1 MASHPRKFIAQ
12 PSEDDLKRF
21 PEAIRHLVKKGREQ
35 RYVTHQEII
44 AAIPNAEEDVDL
56 LDEIYMLFVDLGIE
70 VIDVKDAL
78 IWEKK
83 GKAGLIVPEA
93 AEDLSEMVTDSPAGD
108 EEAEAEGEEEEE
120 KDSVAEKMEEDEDS
134 NVMQMVATA
143 GIAIDDKDVSEEEK
157 KKRRRER
164 EVDLLEIS
172 NDSVRMY
179 LSEIGRVP
187 LIDGKKE
194 VELAR
199 RIRKGDASAKQQ
211 LAEANLRLV
220 VSIAKKYIGR
230 GLSFL
235 DLIQEGNIGLFRAVE
250 KFDPERGFK
259 FSTYATWWIR
269 QAITRAIAD
278 QARTIRIPVH
288 MVETINKLT
297 HTQRRLVQ
305 ELGREPTLE
314 ELAVEMEM
322 DIKKVQHIQKI
333 SQDIVSLEAPVGSE
347 EDSKLGDF
355 IEDEEAIN
363 PFEATNR
370 QLKKENVHAMLDF
383 LTPRERKIIEMR
395 FGLQDGIGHT
405 LEEVGQEFG
414 VTRERIRQI
423 EAKVLQK
430 MRDHPRS
437 LTIREHGLPPK
448 RVGFAPVPSF
458 AQSLLCSK
466 CQQGILTPLQKDG
479 KSILKCD
486 HCAFE
491 KDDDEL

>member
-1 MASHPRKFIAQ
+1 MASHPRKFIIQ
-12 PSEDDLKRF
+12 PTEDDLKKF
-21 PEAIRHLVKKGREQ
+21 PPAIKHLIKKGREQ
-35 RYVTHQEII
+35 RYVTHQEIMT
-44 AAIPNAEEDVDL
+44 AVPNIENDIEL
-56 LDEIYMLFVDLGIE
+56 LDEVYELFMSLGIE

-78 IWEKK
+78 IWQKSEKNGGK
-83 GKAGLIVPEA
+83 GEKLDDEH
-93 AEDLSEMVTDSPAGD
+93 ED
-108 EEAEAEGEEEEE
+108 
-120 KDSVAEKMEEDEDS
+120 KIHH
-134 NVMQMVATA
+134 MVATA
-143 GIAIDDKDVSEEEK
+143 GIPEDEVAKSASKDNA
-157 KKRRRER
+157 KRRKKER

-187 LIDGKKE
+187 LIDAKKE

-297 HTQRRLVQ
+297 HTQRRTVQ
-305 ELGREPTLE
+305 ELGREPTVE
-314 ELAVEMEM
+314 ELAVELGM
-322 DIKKVQHIQKI
+322 DVKKVRHILKI
-333 SQDIVSLEAPVGSE
+333 SQDIISLEAPVGSE
-347 EDSKLGDF
+347 EDNTLGDF
-355 IEDEEAIN
+355 IEDKEAIS
-363 PFEATNR
+363 PFEATNKE
-370 QLKKENVHAMLDF
+370 LKKENVHEMLKF

-395 FGLQDGIGHT
+395 FGLSDGIGHT
-405 LEEVGQEFG
+405 LEEVGKEFG

-437 LTIREHGLPPK
+437 SAIREDIPDEELPK
-448 RVGFAPVPSF
+448 NLGSF
-458 AQSLLCSK
+458 AAGSSTPFPSGPPCQNCSTGTLMEIPNPEGEGMV
-466 CQQGILTPLQKDG
+466 Q
-479 KSILKCD
+479 KCD
-486 HCAFE
+486 HCAKVAE
-491 KDDDEL
+491 KEVEASEG

>member
-1 MASHPRKFIAQ
+1 MASHPRKFIIQ
-12 PSEDDLKRF
+12 PTEDDLKKF
-21 PEAIRHLVKKGREQ
+21 PPAIKHLIKKGREQ
-35 RYVTHQEII
+35 RYVTHQEIMTAVPDI
-44 AAIPNAEEDVDL
+44 ENDIEL
-56 LDEIYMLFVDLGIE
+56 LDEVYELFMNLGIE
-70 VIDVKDAL
+70 VIDVKDTL
-78 IWEKK
+78 IWQKGSKK
-83 GKAGLIVPEA
+83 EGDGGQ
-93 AEDLSEMVTDSPAGD
+93 GD
-108 EEAEAEGEEEEE
+108 EEQG
-120 KDSVAEKMEEDEDS
+120 DRMHH
-134 NVMQMVATA
+134 MVATA
-143 GIAIDDKDVSEEEK
+143 GIPVDEIAKEK
-157 KKRRRER
+157 QKEDGKRRKKER

-187 LIDGKKE
+187 LIDAKKE

-297 HTQRRLVQ
+297 HTQRRTVQ
-305 ELGREPTLE
+305 ELGREPTVE
-314 ELAVEMEM
+314 ELAVELGM
-322 DIKKVQHIQKI
+322 DVKKVRHILKI
-333 SQDIVSLEAPVGSE
+333 SQDIISLEAPVGSE
-347 EDSKLGDF
+347 EDNTLGDF
-355 IEDEEAIN
+355 IEDKDAIS
-363 PFEATNR
+363 PFESTNKE
-370 QLKKENVHAMLDF
+370 LKKENVHDMLKF

-395 FGLQDGIGHT
+395 FGLTDGIGHT
-405 LEEVGQEFG
+405 LEEVGKEFG

-437 LTIREHGLPPK
+437 STIREDIPDEELLKNLNSFSASGSAPFPGGPPCPNCPTGTLMEIPNPEGEGT
-448 RVGFAPVPSF
+448 V
-458 AQSLLCSK
+458 Q
-466 CQQGILTPLQKDG
+466 
-479 KSILKCD
+479 KCD
-486 HCAFE
+486 HCAKVVE
-491 KDDDEL
+491 EEIETKSAE

>member
-1 MASHPRKFIAQ
+1 MASHPRSFIHQ
-12 PSEDDLKRF
+12 PTDADLKAF
-21 PEAIRHLVKKGREQ
+21 PEAIKHLVKKGREQ
-35 RYVTHQEII
+35 RYVTHQEILQ
-44 AAIPNAEEDVDL
+44 AVPNAEENIDL
-56 LDEIYMLFVDLGIE
+56 LDDVYTLFVDLGVD
-70 VIDVKDAL
+70 VIDVKDTL
-78 IWEKK
+78 IWQRKSS
-83 GKAGLIVPEA
+83 GK
-93 AEDLSEMVTDSPAGD
+93 STQSP
-108 EEAEAEGEEEEE
+108 
-120 KDSVAEKMEEDEDS
+120 EEDSGTGAITAADS
-134 NVMQMVATA
+134 DDESLEVVATA
-143 GIAIDDKDVSEEEK
+143 GIRLKDEK
-157 KKRRRER
+157 QTTEADKKRRKER

-187 LIDGKKE
+187 LIDARKE

-199 RIRKGDASAKQQ
+199 RIRKGDSSAKQQ

-305 ELGREPTLE
+305 ELGREPTVE

-322 DIKKVQHIQKI
+322 DIKKVRHIQKI
-333 SQDIVSLEAPVGSE
+333 SQDIISLEAPVGSE

-355 IEDEEAIN
+355 IEDEEAVN
-363 PFEATNR
+363 PFDATNR
-370 QLKKENVHAMLDF
+370 QLRKENVHAMLEY

-395 FGLQDGIGHT
+395 FGLKDGIGHT
-405 LEEVGQEFG
+405 LEEVGKEFS

-430 MRDHPRS
+430 LRDHPRS
-437 LTIREHGLPPK
+437 ACIREYGAGK
-448 RVGFAPVPSF
+448 GSGFAMPNF
-458 AQSLLCSK
+458 MTGNLCPECRK
-466 CQQGILTPLQKDG
+466 GTLVEIHQAG
-479 KSILKCD
+479 KTFRKCD
-486 HCAFE
+486 RCAYTM
-491 KDDDEL
+491 DENRNA

>member
-12 PSEDDLKRF
+12 PTDEDLKKF
-21 PEAIRHLVKKGREQ
+21 PDAVKHLIKKGREQ
-35 RYVTHQEII
+35 RYVTHQEIM
-44 AAIPNAEEDVDL
+44 AAVPNAEKDVEL
-56 LDEIYMLFVDLGIE
+56 LDDVYTMLVDLGIQI
-70 VIDVKDAL
+70 IDVRDAL
-78 IWEKK
+78 IWDKK
-83 GKAGLIVPEA
+83 AKSNLELPEPT
-93 AEDLSEMVTDSPAGD
+93 EDLTEIVSSD
-108 EEAEAEGEEEEE
+108 EDEIEVDESGEEVDADESTE
-120 KDSVAEKMEEDEDS
+120 KVEKMDGDDERLD
-134 NVMQMVATA
+134 VIATA
-143 GIAIDDKDVSEEEK
+143 GIVTDDKELSEEEK
-157 KKRRRER
+157 GKRRRER

-187 LIDGKKE
+187 LIDGRKE

-199 RIRKGDASAKQQ
+199 RIRKGDAGAKQQ

-305 ELGREPTLE
+305 ELGREPTVE
-314 ELAVEMEM
+314 ELSVEMEM
-322 DIKKVQHIQKI
+322 DVKKVRHIQKI
-333 SQDIVSLEAPVGSE
+333 SQDIISLEAPVGSE

-355 IEDEEAIN
+355 IEDEDAVN

-370 QLKKENVHAMLDF
+370 QLRKENVHAMLEF

-395 FGLQDGIGHT
+395 FGLKDGIGHT
-405 LEEVGQEFG
+405 LEEVGKEFG

-437 LTIREHGLPPK
+437 LSIREQGGAPK
-448 RVGFAPVPSF
+448 RVGFSPVMAFSQGKLCPECRKG
-458 AQSLLCSK
+458 SLVDLIK
-466 CQQGILTPLQKDG
+466 AG
-479 KSILKCD
+479 KGVLKCD
-486 HCAFE
+486 HCAYE
-491 KDDDEL
+491 VAKMK